1 MEEGAGKYAESN
13 TYASSTSEEKR
24 ARKSHDG
31 KGGERKR
38 CTARRHVGKEQTRM
52 MASAREDK
60 FNLKSKKTK
69 NRMIKRAPHVKIIT
83 EII

>member
-1 MEEGAGKYAESN
+1 
-13 TYASSTSEEKR
+13 
-24 ARKSHDG
+24 
-31 KGGERKR
+31 
-38 CTARRHVGKEQTRM
+38 M

>member
-1 MEEGAGKYAESN
+1 
-13 TYASSTSEEKR
+13 
-24 ARKSHDG
+24 
-31 KGGERKR
+31 
-38 CTARRHVGKEQTRM
+38 M

-83 EII
+83 EITWEQRWNELGGRK